1 MRKRVDGSI
10 WQAKCA
16 QDLASQRSS
25 IFMSVLTYGVELW
38 GCAYYNKYLSQIDK
52 LVGRARKYGDIL
64 RKVIL

>member
-1 MRKRVDGSI
+1 
-10 WQAKCA
+10 
-16 QDLASQRSS
+16 
-25 IFMSVLTYGVELW
+25 MSVLTYGVELW